1 MIQSY
6 ERSTFKRDIAFAVF
20 AVGAV
25 AATSILG
32 QIATYPNLSP
42 WYAGL
47 AKPSFNPPNW
57 VFAPVWTTLYAL
69 MAFALW
75 RILRVYGPS
84 GIRRSAIALFLILLA
99 SNATWSW
106 MFFWAHSP
114 LLGLVNI
121 IPQLAVIVATI
132 IVFAQL
138 DCVAAICLVPL
149 AAWVG
154 FASVLNIAIWRLNG

>member
-1 MIQSY
+1 
-6 ERSTFKRDIAFAVF
+6 
-20 AVGAV
+20 
-25 AATSILG
+25 
-32 QIATYPNLSP
+32 
-42 WYAGL
+42 
-47 AKPSFNPPNW
+47 
-57 VFAPVWTTLYAL
+57 

-138 DCVAAICLVPL
+138 DCLAAICLVPL